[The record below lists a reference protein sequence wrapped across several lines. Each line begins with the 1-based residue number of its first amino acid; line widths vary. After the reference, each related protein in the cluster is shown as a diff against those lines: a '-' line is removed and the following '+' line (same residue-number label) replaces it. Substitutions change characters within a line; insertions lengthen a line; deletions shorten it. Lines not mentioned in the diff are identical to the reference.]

1 MIVKTLIGKL
11 SVDDQICNVTGTL
24 STKHSLTGSL
34 ARRRSLTGRLASIGG
49 LTGRLA
55 AAYTVP
61 PEAYDGPYEA
71 TPMTV
76 DQKLNTKE
84 KYMNDDMSIR
94 SIPYF
99 DVSNT
104 SGGSTVYIGT
114 EIEFE

>member
-1 MIVKTLIGKL
+1 M
-11 SVDDQICNVTGTL
+11 
-24 STKHSLTGSL
+24 
-34 ARRRSLTGRLASIGG
+34 G

-55 AAYTVP
+55 LIGGLTGKLASASTVHT
-61 PEAYDGPYEA
+61 EVYDGPYEA

-76 DQKLNTKE
+76 SQTLNTKE
-84 KYMNDDMSIR
+84 KYMNDNVSIR

-99 DVSNT
+99 DVSNM

>member
-1 MIVKTLIGKL
+1 MIVKTLIGKA
-11 SVDDQICNVTGTL
+11 SIDDQTCNVNGTL
-24 STKHSLTGSL
+24 SATCSLTGNISQ
-34 ARRRSLTGRLASIGG
+34 RMGLTGRLALIGG
-49 LTGRLA
+49 LTGRLTS
-55 AAYTVP
+55 AYTVHTD
-61 PEAYDGPYEA
+61 AYDGPYEA

-76 DQKLNTKE
+76 SQKLNTKE

-99 DVSNT
+99 DVGNT